1 MVAVDIWLRY
11 GVAVAR
17 SRPMPDS
24 LTDSLAEEVVLRT
37 GGDTALLRQIVDRL
51 DHQLNASPLQ
61 RTVRLWD
68 VSASQLG
75 EMFGI
80 SRQAASKWLN
90 DGAPASRRDQV
101 ALLGQATDL
110 LDQWVKRERIPA
122 VVRRP
127 VEQLG
132 GRTRL
137 EVALAGEFELL
148 RDELADTFDL
158 TRIAP

>member
-1 MVAVDIWLRY
+1 MASI
-11 GVAVAR
+11 
-17 SRPMPDS
+17 DS
-24 LTDSLAEEVVLRT
+24 LTNDVLLRTRGRSEVLRE
-37 GGDTALLRQIVDRL
+37 LIDRL

-68 VSASQLG
+68 ISATQLG
-75 EMFGI
+75 RMFDI
-80 SRQAASKWLN
+80 SRQAASKWLA
-90 DGAPASRRDQV
+90 DGAPAARRDQV
-101 ALLGQATDL
+101 ALLGQTTDL

-127 VEQLG
+127 VDALD

-148 RDELADTFDL
+148 RDEVADTFDL

>member
-1 MVAVDIWLRY
+1 M
-11 GVAVAR
+11 
-17 SRPMPDS
+17 
-24 LTDSLAEEVVLRT
+24 LRT
-37 GGDTALLRQIVDRL
+37 GGDADMLRRIVDRL
-51 DHQLNASPLQ
+51 DHQLNAGPLQ

-68 VSASQLG
+68 ISATQLG

-80 SRQAASKWLN
+80 SRQAASKWLAE
-90 DGAPASRRDQV
+90 GAPASRRDQV

-127 VEQLG
+127 VEVLG
-132 GRTRL
+132 DRTRL
-137 EVALAGEFELL
+137 DVALAGEFEAL
-148 RDELADTFDL
+148 RDELYETFDL

>member
-1 MVAVDIWLRY
+1 MS
-11 GVAVAR
+11 R
-17 SRPMPDS
+17 SDA
-24 LTDSLAEEVVLRT
+24 LTDTLTDTLTNEVLLRAGGRSDVLR
-37 GGDTALLRQIVDRL
+37 RVIDRL

-68 VSASQLG
+68 ISATQLG
-75 EMFGI
+75 QMFGI
-80 SRQAASKWLN
+80 SRQAASKWLAE
-90 DGAPASRRDQV
+90 GAPASRRDQV
-101 ALLGQATDL
+101 AVLGQATDL

-127 VEQLG
+127 IDRLG

-137 EVALAGEFELL
+137 DVALDGRFELL

>member
-1 MVAVDIWLRY
+1 MSIVESV
-11 GVAVAR
+11 
-17 SRPMPDS
+17 
-24 LTDSLAEEVVLRT
+24 TNEVVLRT
-37 GGDTALLRQIVDRL
+37 GGDAALLRRIVDRL
-51 DHQLNASPLQ
+51 DHQLNAGPLQ

-68 VSASQLG
+68 ISATQLG

-80 SRQAASKWLN
+80 SRQAASKWLS
-90 DGAPASRRDQV
+90 DGAPAGRRDQV

-132 GRTRL
+132 GRSRL
-137 EVALAGEFELL
+137 DVALAGELELL

>member
-1 MVAVDIWLRY
+1 MQTVEAM
-11 GVAVAR
+11 AN
-17 SRPMPDS
+17 
-24 LTDSLAEEVVLRT
+24 EVVLRV
-37 GGDTALLRQIVDRL
+37 GGDADTLRRIVDRL

-68 VSASQLG
+68 ISATQLG
-75 EMFGI
+75 AMFDI
-80 SRQAASKWLN
+80 SRQAASKWLSE
-90 DGAPASRRDQV
+90 GAPASRRDQV
-101 ALLGQATDL
+101 ALLGQSTDL

-127 VEQLG
+127 VDALG

-137 EVALAGEFELL
+137 DVALAGEFETL
-148 RDELADTFDL
+148 RDELYDTFDL

>member
-1 MVAVDIWLRY
+1 MRLRY
-11 GVAVAR
+11 GEVMSIVDAMA
-17 SRPMPDS
+17 
-24 LTDSLAEEVVLRT
+24 TEVVLRT
-37 GGDTALLRQIVDRL
+37 GGDADLLRRIVDRL
-51 DHQLNASPLQ
+51 DHHLNAGPLQ

-68 VSASQLG
+68 ISATQLA
-75 EMFGI
+75 EMFAI
-80 SRQAASKWLN
+80 SRQAASKWLA

-110 LDQWVKRERIPA
+110 LDQWVKRERIAA

-127 VEQLG
+127 VEALG

-137 EVALAGEFELL
+137 EVARAGEFEVL
-148 RDELADTFDL
+148 RDELYDTFDL

>member
-1 MVAVDIWLRY
+1 MSIVESV
-11 GVAVAR
+11 
-17 SRPMPDS
+17 
-24 LTDSLAEEVVLRT
+24 TNEVVLRT
-37 GGDTALLRQIVDRL
+37 GGDAALLRRIVDRL

-61 RTVRLWD
+61 RTVMLWD
-68 VSASQLG
+68 ISATQLG

-80 SRQAASKWLN
+80 SRQAASKWLT
-90 DGAPASRRDQV
+90 DGAPAGRRDQV

-127 VEQLG
+127 VERLG
-132 GRTRL
+132 GRSRL
-137 EVALAGEFELL
+137 EVALAGELDVV

>member
-1 MVAVDIWLRY
+1 M
-11 GVAVAR
+11 
-17 SRPMPDS
+17 
-24 LTDSLAEEVVLRT
+24 LRT
-37 GGDTALLRQIVDRL
+37 GGDADMLRRIVDRL
-51 DHQLNASPLQ
+51 DHQLNAGPLQ

-68 VSASQLG
+68 ISATQLG

-80 SRQAASKWLN
+80 SRQAASKWLAE
-90 DGAPASRRDQV
+90 GAPAGRRDQV
-101 ALLGQATDL
+101 AILGQATDL

-127 VEQLG
+127 VEVLG

-137 EVALAGEFELL
+137 DVALTGEFEAL
-148 RDELADTFDL
+148 RDELYDTFDL

>member
-1 MVAVDIWLRY
+1 MT
-11 GVAVAR
+11 R
-17 SRPMPDS
+17 SDA
-24 LTDSLAEEVVLRT
+24 LTDTLAAEVLLRAGGRSDVLR
-37 GGDTALLRQIVDRL
+37 RVIDRL
-51 DHQLNASPLQ
+51 DHELNASPLQ

-68 VSASQLG
+68 ISATQLG
-75 EMFGI
+75 VMFDI
-80 SRQAASKWLN
+80 SRQAASKWLAA
-90 DGAPASRRDQV
+90 GAPASRRDQV
-101 ALLGQATDL
+101 AVLSQATDL

-127 VEQLG
+127 VDRLG

-137 EVALAGEFELL
+137 EVALDGQFELL

>member
-1 MVAVDIWLRY
+1 MALI
-11 GVAVAR
+11 
-17 SRPMPDS
+17 DS
-24 LTDSLAEEVVLRT
+24 LTDEVLVRSGGRSDVLRQ
-37 GGDTALLRQIVDRL
+37 LIDRL

-68 VSASQLG
+68 ISATQLG
-75 EMFGI
+75 KMFGI
-80 SRQAASKWLN
+80 SRQAASKWLAE
-90 DGAPASRRDQV
+90 GAPAARRDQV
-101 ALLGQATDL
+101 AVLGQATDL

-127 VEQLG
+127 VDALG

-137 EVALAGEFELL
+137 DVALTGEFELL
-148 RDELADTFDL
+148 RDEVADTFDL

>member
-1 MVAVDIWLRY
+1 MSIVD
-11 GVAVAR
+11 VV
-17 SRPMPDS
+17 
-24 LTDSLAEEVVLRT
+24 TKEVLLRT
-37 GGDTALLRQIVDRL
+37 GGDADMLRRIVDRL
-51 DHQLNASPLQ
+51 DHQLNAGPLQ
-61 RTVRLWD
+61 RTLRLWD
-68 VSASQLG
+68 VSATQLG

-80 SRQAASKWLN
+80 SRQAASKWLA

-101 ALLGQATDL
+101 ATLGQATDL

-127 VEQLG
+127 VDSLD

-137 EVALAGEFELL
+137 EVALAGEFEALL
-148 RDELADTFDL
+148 EELQDTFDL

>member
-1 MVAVDIWLRY
+1 MSIVESMAD
-11 GVAVAR
+11 
-17 SRPMPDS
+17 
-24 LTDSLAEEVVLRT
+24 EVVLRS
-37 GGDTALLRQIVDRL
+37 GGDTDVLRRIIDRL

-68 VSASQLG
+68 LSATQLG
-75 EMFGI
+75 AMFGI
-80 SRQAASKWLN
+80 SRQAASKWLAE
-90 DGAPASRRDQV
+90 GAPASRRDQV

-127 VEQLG
+127 VEALG

-137 EVALAGEFELL
+137 EVALAGEFQTL
-148 RDELADTFDL
+148 RDELYDTFDL

>member
-1 MVAVDIWLRY
+1 M
-11 GVAVAR
+11 AR
-17 SRPMPDS
+17 TGSLSDS
-24 LTDSLAEEVVLRT
+24 LTEEVVLRT

-68 VSASQLG
+68 ISASQLG

-80 SRQAASKWLN
+80 SRQAASKWLS
-90 DGAPASRRDQV
+90 DGAPAGRRDQV

-158 TRIAP
+158 TRVAP

>member
-1 MVAVDIWLRY
+1 MSIVESMANEILLRS
-11 GVAVAR
+11 GGDA
-17 SRPMPDS
+17 D
-24 LTDSLAEEVVLRT
+24 VLR
-37 GGDTALLRQIVDRL
+37 RIIDRI
-51 DHQLNASPLQ
+51 DHELNAGPLQ

-68 VSASQLG
+68 LSATQLG

-80 SRQAASKWLN
+80 SRQAASKWLAE
-90 DGAPASRRDQV
+90 GAPASRRDQV

-127 VEQLG
+127 VEALG

-137 EVALAGEFELL
+137 EVALAGEFETL
-148 RDELADTFDL
+148 RDELYDTFDL

>member
-1 MVAVDIWLRY
+1 MSIVESV
-11 GVAVAR
+11 
-17 SRPMPDS
+17 
-24 LTDSLAEEVVLRT
+24 TNEVVLRT

-68 VSASQLG
+68 ISATQLG

-80 SRQAASKWLN
+80 SRQAASKWLS
-90 DGAPASRRDQV
+90 DGAPAGRRDQV
-101 ALLGQATDL
+101 ALLGQAPDL
-110 LDQWVKRERIPA
+110 LDQWIKRERIPA

-127 VEQLG
+127 LDELG
-132 GRTRL
+132 GRSRL
-137 EVALAGEFELL
+137 DVALAGEFELL

>member
-1 MVAVDIWLRY
+1 VSIADV
-11 GVAVAR
+11 VAR
-17 SRPMPDS
+17 
-24 LTDSLAEEVVLRT
+24 EVVLRT
-37 GGDTALLRQIVDRL
+37 GGDADMLRRIVDRL
-51 DHQLNASPLQ
+51 DHQLNAGPLQ

-68 VSASQLG
+68 ISATQLG

-80 SRQAASKWLN
+80 SRQAASKWLAE
-90 DGAPASRRDQV
+90 GAPAGRRDQV
-101 ALLGQATDL
+101 AVLGQATDL

-127 VEQLG
+127 VEALG

-137 EVALAGEFELL
+137 DVALAGEFEAL
-148 RDELADTFDL
+148 RDELYDTFDL

>member
-1 MVAVDIWLRY
+1 MQTVEAM
-11 GVAVAR
+11 AN
-17 SRPMPDS
+17 
-24 LTDSLAEEVVLRT
+24 EVVLRV
-37 GGDTALLRQIVDRL
+37 GGDADTLRRIVDRL

-68 VSASQLG
+68 ISATQMG
-75 EMFGI
+75 AMFDI
-80 SRQAASKWLN
+80 SRQAASKWLSE
-90 DGAPASRRDQV
+90 GAPASRRDQV
-101 ALLGQATDL
+101 ALLGQSTDL

-127 VEQLG
+127 VDALG

-137 EVALAGEFELL
+137 DVALAGEFETL
-148 RDELADTFDL
+148 RDELYDTFDL

>member
-1 MVAVDIWLRY
+1 MSIADV
-11 GVAVAR
+11 VAR
-17 SRPMPDS
+17 
-24 LTDSLAEEVVLRT
+24 EVVLRT
-37 GGDTALLRQIVDRL
+37 GGDADMLRRIVDRL
-51 DHQLNASPLQ
+51 DHQLNAGPLQ

-68 VSASQLG
+68 ISATQLG

-80 SRQAASKWLN
+80 SRQAASKWLAE
-90 DGAPASRRDQV
+90 GAPAGRRDQV
-101 ALLGQATDL
+101 AVLGQATDL

-127 VEQLG
+127 VEALG

-137 EVALAGEFELL
+137 DVALAGEFEAL
-148 RDELADTFDL
+148 RDELYETFDL

>member
-1 MVAVDIWLRY
+1 MSIVESV
-11 GVAVAR
+11 
-17 SRPMPDS
+17 
-24 LTDSLAEEVVLRT
+24 TNEVVLRT
-37 GGDTALLRQIVDRL
+37 GGDAALLRQIVDRL
-51 DHQLNASPLQ
+51 DHQLSASPLQ

-68 VSASQLG
+68 ISATQLG

-80 SRQAASKWLN
+80 SRQAASKWLSE
-90 DGAPASRRDQV
+90 GAPAGRRDQV

-127 VEQLG
+127 VEQLD
-132 GRTRL
+132 GRARL
-137 EVALAGEFELL
+137 DVALAGEFELL

>member
-1 MVAVDIWLRY
+1 M
-11 GVAVAR
+11 AR
-17 SRPMPDS
+17 SDA
-24 LTDSLAEEVVLRT
+24 LTETLANEVLLRAGGRSDVLR
-37 GGDTALLRQIVDRL
+37 RVIDRL
-51 DHQLNASPLQ
+51 DHQLNAGPLQ

-68 VSASQLG
+68 ISATQLG

-80 SRQAASKWLN
+80 SRQAASKWLAE
-90 DGAPASRRDQV
+90 GAPASRRDQV
-101 ALLGQATDL
+101 AVLGQATDL

-127 VEQLG
+127 VAQLG

-137 EVALAGEFELL
+137 EVALDGQLELL

>member
-1 MVAVDIWLRY
+1 MSIVESV
-11 GVAVAR
+11 
-17 SRPMPDS
+17 
-24 LTDSLAEEVVLRT
+24 TNEVVLRT
-37 GGDTALLRQIVDRL
+37 GGDAALLRRIVDRL

-68 VSASQLG
+68 ISATQLG

-80 SRQAASKWLN
+80 SRQAASKWLT
-90 DGAPASRRDQV
+90 DGAPAGRRDQV

-132 GRTRL
+132 GRSRL
-137 EVALAGEFELL
+137 EVALAGELDVL
-148 RDELADTFDL
+148 RDELAETFDL

>member
-1 MVAVDIWLRY
+1 MSIVESMANEVLLRS
-11 GVAVAR
+11 GGDA
-17 SRPMPDS
+17 D
-24 LTDSLAEEVVLRT
+24 VLR
-37 GGDTALLRQIVDRL
+37 RIIDRL
-51 DHQLNASPLQ
+51 DHELNAGPLQ

-68 VSASQLG
+68 LSATQLG
-75 EMFGI
+75 KMFGI
-80 SRQAASKWLN
+80 SRQAASKWLAE
-90 DGAPASRRDQV
+90 GVPASRRDQV

-127 VEQLG
+127 VEALG

-137 EVALAGEFELL
+137 EVALAGEFETL
-148 RDELADTFDL
+148 RDELYDTFDL

>member
-1 MVAVDIWLRY
+1 MSIVESTAQEVLLRA
-11 GVAVAR
+11 GGNA
-17 SRPMPDS
+17 D
-24 LTDSLAEEVVLRT
+24 VLR
-37 GGDTALLRQIVDRL
+37 RIVDRL
-51 DHQLNASPLQ
+51 DHELNASPLQ

-68 VSASQLG
+68 ISATQLG
-75 EMFGI
+75 QMFGI
-80 SRQAASKWLN
+80 SRQAASKWLL

-101 ALLGQATDL
+101 AVLGRATDL

-127 VEQLG
+127 VEVLG

-137 EVALAGEFELL
+137 EVALAGEFDVLLAEL
-148 RDELADTFDL
+148 RDTFDL